1 MFGNTL
7 YDITHRMPLLKPD
20 AGGGEAGAET
30 EGGEKGGASA
40 PTFDEALKN
49 PAYQAEFDR
58 RVTKALQ
65 TAQDKWQKDADARI
79 LAAKTEAEKL
89 ARMTAEQKAEH
100 ERQEREKSLADR
112 ETALTVRELRAQA
125 AETLS
130 QKGLP
135 AALLDVLAYSDAD
148 KCAASIDAAEKAFR
162 AAVQTGVEERMKGT
176 PPIKGAG
183 GGASKDAYEK
193 LALEAQAAG
202 QSALCA
208 HYTRLAQE
216 QKG

>member
-20 AGGGEAGAET
+20 AGGGGAGGAP
-30 EGGEKGGASA
+30 EGGGTPGGGQA
-40 PTFDEALKN
+40 PAFTDLLKDN
-49 PAYQAEFDR
+49 PEYQAELDR

-65 TAQDKWQKDADARI
+65 TAQDKWQKDAEARI
-79 LAAKTEAEKL
+79 QAAKTEAEKL

-125 AETLS
+125 AETLA

-148 KCAASIDAAEKAFR
+148 KCASSIDAAEKAFR

-183 GGASKDAYEK
+183 FRRSLKAMPTARG
-193 LALEAQAAG
+193 
-202 QSALCA
+202 
-208 HYTRLAQE
+208 
-216 QKG
+216 